1 MGFKDILVHVD
12 STVASTARVWIS
24 LALAR
29 RCSARVIGLHVI
41 PNPDVPSYFKPSH
54 IERIASLYR
63 ESAYEAAMM
72 AESQFRKDVKDA
84 GVETKLQLAEGDT
97 ARSLAEHG
105 RFADLLV
112 VGQDDTENPPIIEP
126 YSLPQK
132 VVVIPVGPIPTS
144 VGQRI
149 LVAWDGSREAA
160 RAVHDSL
167 PLLRQAGQISLLAV
181 DPNGQ
186 GHIGSGANS
195 AAMVAHLERHGIAAE
210 LVTTPPGERSI
221 TEILLARFGEVGA
234 DLLVMGAFGHSRLKE
249 FLLGGVTYDL
259 LQKLPAPRS

>member
-1 MGFKDILVHVD
+1 MKQQL
-12 STVASTARVWIS
+12 
-24 LALAR
+24 
-29 RCSARVIGLHVI
+29 
-41 PNPDVPSYFKPSH
+41 
-54 IERIASLYR
+54 
-63 ESAYEAAMM
+63 M

-132 VVVIPVGPIPTS
+132 VVMASGMPVLVIPVGPIPTS

-186 GHIGSGANS
+186 GHIGAGANP

-210 LVTTPPGERSI
+210 PVTTPPGERSI

-259 LQKLPAPRS
+259 LQKLPAPVLMSH